1 MTSTGIESTARRNVW
16 ASRCRRKTATPF
28 IQNAREVCSTC
39 FPRWSREI
47 YSGWTMS
54 TRGHSVPLETER
66 FFLGSRRSFLICVR
80 SKSMF
85 AGKKFFQVNVIV
97 IEVDHSL
104 YNLTIGELG
113 RLEIIS
119 FFHTSVASRTR
130 LSSQLHSKPLLLLR
144 ILRVGISLVYF
155 VKKIR
160 LILRDCVFLCKDAR
174 LEGGYFIFFIEKVR
188 IKFRQEKSAKCMGKG
203 YVNGTTCQNWFSKF

>member
-1 MTSTGIESTARRNVW
+1 
-16 ASRCRRKTATPF
+16 
-28 IQNAREVCSTC
+28 
-39 FPRWSREI
+39 
-47 YSGWTMS
+47 
-54 TRGHSVPLETER
+54 
-66 FFLGSRRSFLICVR
+66 
-80 SKSMF
+80 MF

-144 ILRVGISLVYF
+144 ISRVGISLVYF
-155 VKKIR
+155 VRKIR
-160 LILRDCVFLCKDAR
+160 LILRDYVFSCKDAR
-174 LEGGYFIFFIEKVR
+174 SEEGYFIFFIEKIR
-188 IKFRQEKSAKCMGKG
+188 IPFRARKKCEVYGRRL
-203 YVNGTTCQNWFSKF
+203 C